1 MAEVQSSVRAH
12 IRRRVVEELIQ
23 AAPEYLS
30 TQQLLARIDE
40 AETSGVLAQ
49 ICCDLRRTGRLENG
63 PKVQGLNGVPANTW
77 GLSTN
82 EWLRQDGH
90 LRVTAA
96 DETGAEDDAGMP
108 ANAKAKAAAG
118 MPAKA
123 EAVTT
128 AKAAWAAT
136 ERAEQDLAAIGLPVA
151 PVVEVPECA
160 PDPLRCGPDEGSGQ
174 ASLDHCNHRGILGGS
189 DLAHQAVVTERD
201 SLDVQLSLLKQDY
214 VNLLGDLASLKL
226 ERDRLQAERDAA
238 LLKAEPARSDREAQP
253 VTGGR
258 GHCDGHCHHQ
268 TQARHTAPFDLPAV
282 PDNWFG
288 ELRLRLLDDNTGIRL
303 NVSSDGGGAYCQLK
317 AKTTVDAGD
326 ADFLPGL
333 ISGLIR
339 LMDHLF
345 PHLIHVT
352 TRPELDEAR
361 ATTTPAL
368 AAAQADF

>member
-12 IRRRVVEELIQ
+12 IRQRVVEELIK
-23 AAPEYLS
+23 ADPEYLS

-63 PKVQGLNGVPANTW
+63 PKVLGLNGVPANTW

-82 EWLRQDGH
+82 EWLRQDG
-90 LRVTAA
+90 RVSK
-96 DETGAEDDAGMP
+96 TGEAEAEAED
-108 ANAKAKAAAG
+108 G
-118 MPAKA
+118 MPAKD

-128 AKAAWAAT
+128 AKTAWAET

-151 PVVEVPECA
+151 PGGEVRRCA
-160 PDPLRCGPDEGSGQ
+160 TEPSHRESEAGSCQGI
-174 ASLDHCNHRGILGGS
+174 LDHCNHRGILGGS